1 MIAMKHKFKLLIV
14 DDHPVFRRGLRE
26 IIEEN
31 PKFQVVGEASDGK
44 TALQLAKEFN
54 PDIAVMDIDMPGLNG
69 LETVR
74 IFQENSLPLHVVF
87 LTMYKEEDMFN
98 AAMDLGVQA
107 YIVKD
112 NATEEIL
119 DALEK
124 VAKNEP
130 FVSQSMAD
138 IGHRRSTRIK
148 ELLLG
153 KPQIDDLTAAE
164 RRILKLIA
172 ADSTTKEIA
181 DILKISYKTVE
192 NHRQNICKKLNLH
205 GSHSLLKFAF
215 DHKSHL

>member
-1 MIAMKHKFKLLIV
+1 MKHKFKLLIV

-31 PKFQVVGEASDGK
+31 SRFHVVGEASDGK
-44 TALQLAKEFN
+44 TALQIAKELE
-54 PDIAVMDIDMPGLNG
+54 PDIVVMDIDMPGLNG

-74 IFQENSLPLHVVF
+74 SFKENGLKLGVVI
-87 LTMYKEEDMFN
+87 LTMYKEEDIFN

-112 NATEEIL
+112 NAADEIQA
-119 DALEK
+119 ALETI
-124 VAKNEP
+124 ARNEP
-130 FVSQSMAD
+130 FVSKSMTA
-138 IGHRRSTRIK
+138 IGQRRSDRIN
-148 ELLLG
+148 ELLIG
-153 KPQIDDLTAAE
+153 KPQLDELSAAE

-172 ADSTTKEIA
+172 ADRTTKEIA

-192 NHRQNICKKLNLH
+192 NHRLNICNKLDLH

-215 DHKSHL
+215 DHKSLL

>member
-1 MIAMKHKFKLLIV
+1 MKHKFKLLIV

-31 PKFQVVGEASDGK
+31 PKFHVIGEASDGK
-44 TALQLAKEFN
+44 AALRLAKELN

-74 IFQENSLPLHVVF
+74 TFQQLGLPLQIVF

-119 DALEK
+119 AALEK
-124 VAKNEP
+124 VAQNEP

-138 IGHRRSTRIK
+138 IGRQRNDRIK

-153 KPQIDDLTAAE
+153 KPQIDDLTPAE

-172 ADSTTKEIA
+172 ADRTSKEIA
-181 DILKISYKTVE
+181 HILKISIKTVE
-192 NHRQNICKKLNLH
+192 NHRQNICHKLNLR

>member
-1 MIAMKHKFKLLIV
+1 MSLKHKFKLLIV

-31 PKFQVVGEASDGK
+31 QKFQVVGEASDGK
-44 TALQLAKEFN
+44 TALRLVRELN
-54 PDIAVMDIDMPGLNG
+54 PDITVMDIDMPGLNG

-74 IFQENSLPLHVVF
+74 AFQENSLRLHVVF

-112 NATEEIL
+112 NATEEIIA
-119 DALEK
+119 ALEK

-130 FVSQSMAD
+130 FVSRSMAD
-138 IGHRRSTRIK
+138 IGQRRSDRIK
-148 ELLLG
+148 ELLVG
-153 KPQIDDLTAAE
+153 KPQVDDLTAAE

-172 ADSTTKEIA
+172 ADRTTKEIA
-181 DILKISYKTVE
+181 DTLKISYKTVE
-192 NHRQNICKKLNLH
+192 NHRLNICNKLNLH

-215 DHKSHL
+215 DHKSLL

>member
-1 MIAMKHKFKLLIV
+1 MKHKFKLLIV

-44 TALQLAKEFN
+44 TALQLAKELS

-74 IFQENSLPLHVVF
+74 TFQDNGLSLQVVF

-119 DALEK
+119 AALEK

-130 FVSQSMAD
+130 FVSHSMAN
-138 IGHRRSTRIK
+138 IGQRRRERIK

-153 KPQIDDLTAAE
+153 KPQIDDLTVAE

-192 NHRQNICKKLNLH
+192 NHRQNICKKLNIR